1 MFMSAYDAYESLPEE
16 AKAEIAVLVRGVAH
30 SASARSDFNALCLSL
45 GVVPNELLAFFRDS
59 HGPQAS

>member
-1 MFMSAYDAYESLPEE
+1 MFMSAHETYESLPETV
-16 AKAEIAVLVRGVAH
+16 KTKIAVLVRGVAH